1 MSRIYGT
8 KEGSVIYSASNQKR
22 LELNRNYH
30 IQKYSCKLSVT
41 HTNSS
46 ASFKDED
53 LLALINSIQIVANGD
68 ETIKS
73 VPASKFH
80 ISSIMANGRKGLQ
93 SIDSTDGSGKESYV
107 WFDIYFAIPK
117 VWRPEDTIFNTAV
130 YSTLNMLVN
139 WGSDSSIGSG
149 ITVTSATL
157 DVYSDALVNYSR
169 NAGEKIKH
177 FKEVYLNKNITVSST
192 DLTIEV
198 PVKHLYKSFEIVSL
212 VDGVRN
218 GDIINKVT
226 VKSGTTVIAQL
237 EAEAIKAKNYVA
249 YEVLNSADLTGI
261 YIIDFLSRGKMSD
274 LLDTIT
280 KYNTLELVFDVTKQ
294 TGTNDLN
301 IYSDIIDIKEVV
313 EVKAN

>member
-8 KEGSVIYSASNQKR
+8 KEGSVTYSASNQKR

-41 HTNSS
+41 HTNAS
-46 ASFKDED
+46 ASFKNEA

-93 SIDSTDGSGKESYV
+93 NIVTTDGAGKESYV
-107 WFDIYFAIPK
+107 WFDIYFAIPNTF
-117 VWRPEDTIFNTAV
+117 RPVDTIFNTAV

-149 ITVTSATL
+149 VTVTSAEL
-157 DVYSDALVNYSR
+157 EVYSHALVNYSR

-177 FKEVYLNKNITVSST
+177 YKETHLNKNVAVTST
-192 DLTIEV
+192 DLTVEL
-198 PVKHLYKSFEIVSL
+198 PVKQLYRSIGIASVI
-212 VDGVRN
+212 DGVRATN
-218 GDIINKVT
+218 IVNKIT
-226 VKSGTTVIAQL
+226 LKSGTTVIVQL
-237 EAEAIKAKNYVA
+237 DAEEIKADNYLA
-249 YEVLNSADLTGI
+249 YEVNSSADLDGI

-274 LLDTIT
+274 LLDTISQ
-280 KYNTLELVFDVTKQ
+280 YNTLELVFDVTKQ
-294 TGTNDLN
+294 SGTNDLH
-301 IYSDIIDIKEVV
+301 IYSDIIDIKDVV
-313 EVKAN
+313 EVSAN